1 MQFLVDSDW
10 VIDYMHGNQ
19 QVVQRFDEL
28 SSQGVGLRII
38 SFAELYDGVVGA
50 KDPPRAE
57 EELQKF
63 LGSIEV
69 LPLNEPVCRVFASE
83 RARLRTTGTLIKDFD
98 LLIGSTAIYH
108 DLTLLTNNRAHF
120 ERMRG
125 LSIIPA

>member
-1 MQFLVDSDW
+1 MQFLVDSGW

-28 SSQGVGLRII
+28 SSQGVGLSII

-63 LGSIEV
+63 LGGIEV
-69 LPLNEPVCRVFASE
+69 LPLDEPVCRVFASE
-83 RARLRTTGTLIKDFD
+83 RARLRTAGTLIKDFD

-125 LSIIPA
+125 LSIIPT